1 LKEKQ
6 EQLLKAEKEK
16 EHLLRLKMVRKMLD
30 KGNSVETIADLL
42 EVSVLQ
48 IQEWVKL
55 FKN

>member
-1 LKEKQ
+1 
-6 EQLLKAEKEK
+6 LKAEKEK

-48 IQEWVKL
+48 IQEWIET
-55 FKN
+55 FKK